1 MPPHLRQVIDIR
13 VGRLGEEIRGA
24 LTLAAVIG
32 QEVPLDL
39 WRVVAAL
46 DEEALLEVVERAV
59 DAHVLDAT
67 RDGTRVRFVHAL
79 SREALYEGVLP
90 PRRRIWHR
98 QVADALIAMPAPD
111 PDASPTISARPAIRA
126 PGSGSSE
133 PGIGPNAPTP
143 GSPPSSAARRRQ
155 SSLSVCPGQER
166 RRIQLLYRCGRL
178 RRYSEPELAI
188 ADLVRGGAAGA
199 CRRRRGPDG

>member
-13 VGRLGEEIRGA
+13 VGRLGEETREA

-39 WRVVAAL
+39 WRVVAGL
-46 DEEALLEVVERAV
+46 DEDVLLEVVERAV

-98 QVADALIAMPAPD
+98 QVADALIAMSAPD
-111 PDASPTISARPAIRA
+111 PDAVAYHLRQAGDPRA
-126 PGSGSSE
+126 WEWLVRAGDRAQRAYAWLTAVE
-133 PGIGPNAPTP
+133 RC
-143 GSPPSSAARRRQ
+143 AAAAE
-155 SSLSVCPGQER
+155 LLVGVPGQER
-166 RRIQLLYRCGRL
+166 RRIQFSAAAAACAGFP
-178 RRYSEPELAI
+178 RRSWASWI
-188 ADLVRGGAAGA
+188 WW
-199 CRRRRGPDG
+199 RRSGWRTSWVMRS